1 MRGTIV
7 FGLRVEGKWRWAG
20 GNVGGERWSGLALFL
35 WFRLGK
41 GAAAWVRVE
50 GTVEREEEEQAAGWV
65 GGGWLGSDGFRFRV
79 LFMLSPQMCKIAPL
93 FVCVEGSI
101 YRQKYC

>member
-7 FGLRVEGKWRWAG
+7 FGLRVEGKWCWAG
-20 GNVGGERWSGLALFL
+20 GNVGGERWLGLALFL
-35 WFRLGK
+35 WFWLGK